1 MTRRVSALVAAAV
14 AVAALG
20 SFALYR
26 SGAREGSVHPSP
38 VPPSRR
44 SVVLMVQAD
53 PRPMIALVGA
63 GGDAPPAAMVV
74 PAATI
79 ITIPGQGDGT
89 AADAADLPG
98 TEGSTALSNLLG
110 AWIQHAAVM
119 DPASLAALV
128 DRVGGL
134 QLSRG
139 PMTGDQ
145 VATYLAGGRGA
156 SQLRW
161 QEVLNALLAAGAWQP
176 GDFTASDDPAAAAA
190 VLVAA
195 KGAGV
200 QELPTTP
207 ASSDLVAPDFAAIA
221 GVAPSFGGAATQPVP
236 VIVLNGSGRPGVGE
250 SVAAKLVPGGYR
262 VVVSGNAS
270 TFDHATTLIVAGTE
284 ADRAAAVKAAHLLGV
299 GEVSVSG
306 LPSGLAGVT
315 IVVGKDYRE

>member
-1 MTRRVSALVAAAV
+1 VTRRVSTLVAAAV
-14 AVAALG
+14 AVAAFG

-26 SGAREGSVHPSP
+26 DGSKEGSVRPSP
-38 VPPSRR
+38 VPPVRR
-44 SVVLMVQAD
+44 SVMLIVQAD
-53 PRPMIALVGA
+53 PRPMIALVGE
-63 GGDAPPAAMVV
+63 GGNAPPAAMVV

-98 TEGSTALSNLLG
+98 IEGSTALSNLLG
-110 AWIQHAAVM
+110 AWIEHAAAM
-119 DPASLAALV
+119 DPPSLAALV

-134 QLSRG
+134 QLSKG

-145 VATYLAGGRGA
+145 VVTYLAGGSGA

-161 QEVLNALLAAGAWQP
+161 QEVLNALLGAGAWQA

-190 VLVAA
+190 VLAAA

-200 QELPTTP
+200 EELPTTQ
-207 ASSDLVAPDFAAIA
+207 ASSDLLAPDFAAIA
-221 GVAPSFGGAATQPVP
+221 SVAPSFGGTTTQPVP

-250 SVAAKLVPGGYR
+250 SIAAKLVPGGYR

-284 ADRAAAVKAAHLLGV
+284 ADRATAAKAAQLLGV